1 MIVVFKLLLMLLH
14 IEKCTVI
21 SIPILSLL
29 LTKSSKIKAPPG
41 CRVLYGDSSVESSL
55 SSAIHKFMEWKGN
68 DHDTIFCQINT
79 GFICFNSVVLHST
92 RIKLPNILHPILP

>member
-21 SIPILSLL
+21 SVPILSLL

-68 DHDTIFCQINT
+68 DHDTIF
-79 GFICFNSVVLHST
+79 V
-92 RIKLPNILHPILP
+92 R